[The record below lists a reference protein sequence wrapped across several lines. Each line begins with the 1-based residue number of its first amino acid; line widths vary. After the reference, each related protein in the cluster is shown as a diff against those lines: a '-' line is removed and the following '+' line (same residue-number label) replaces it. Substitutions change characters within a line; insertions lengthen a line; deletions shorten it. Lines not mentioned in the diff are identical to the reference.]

1 MSVAHPYDGICQ
13 MAAAAACNRPI
24 PNAQDTILVA
34 CDDQLPLRIL
44 AGTRHM
50 RREVAGG
57 AGCDAEVAGGGRRG
71 RGHGGS
77 RVERKTVVS
86 TLL

>member
-1 MSVAHPYDGICQ
+1 MSDAHPYDGICQ

-44 AGTRHM
+44 TRTCYGRHEAA
-50 RREVAGG
+50 RRAR
-57 AGCDAEVAGGGRRG
+57 CDAEVAIRRNGRGGGKWRIHEREERG
-71 RGHGGS
+71 
-77 RVERKTVVS
+77 
-86 TLL
+86 